1 MTADKTIVMTKP
13 TKCET
18 QTKRVACST
27 IRIIALPLVLL
38 LLLVAVTRI
47 RTERARR
54 SSATSAHPQLLD
66 LTDFGVAV
74 ADFTGDGNPDLA
86 TVVPD
91 RLQPRAAQYV
101 VEVQLSEGGHQFLRV
116 TAPFGGLRIAAK
128 DLTGNGNLDLVVHVG
143 RSPVPAAVLLND
155 GHGHFSPVE
164 PSAFARVAGD
174 GVPRP
179 QLSAK
184 HFSFGATPIFSESHS
199 VGLRSASDRNPPVP
213 PSSLALANQ
222 QILVASNLFVGVGR
236 APPSAV

>member
-1 MTADKTIVMTKP
+1 MTADKTIVMKKP

-18 QTKRVACST
+18 QTKRVAYST
-27 IRIIALPLVLL
+27 IRMIALPLALL

-47 RTERARR
+47 RIERARR
-54 SSATSAHPQLLD
+54 SSAASTHPQLFG

-116 TAPFGGLRIAAK
+116 TAPFGGLRITAK
-128 DLTGNGNLDLVVHVG
+128 DLTGDGNLDLVVHVG

-174 GVPRP
+174 GVPGP
-179 QLSAK
+179 QLVAK
-184 HFSFGATPIFSESHS
+184 SFSFGATPIASESHT
-199 VGLRSASDRNPPVP
+199 VGLRNASDRNPAVP
-213 PSSLALANQ
+213 RSSLASADQ
-222 QILVASNLFVGVGR
+222 QILIFSKLFSGAGR